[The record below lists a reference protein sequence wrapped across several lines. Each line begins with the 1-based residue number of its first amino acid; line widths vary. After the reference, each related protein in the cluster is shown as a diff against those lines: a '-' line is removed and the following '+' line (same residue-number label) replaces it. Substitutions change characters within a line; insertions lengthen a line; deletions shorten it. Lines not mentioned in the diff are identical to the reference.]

1 MKVLV
6 AYDGSESA
14 EAAVVDLR
22 RAGLPKD
29 AEILVVSVAAASVT
43 PTAGPDVPA
52 SAISQAS
59 KTDLYVGKAL
69 TETVH
74 KWIESN
80 FSEWKSTS
88 QVLVGSPATAI
99 LEKTV
104 SWRPDL
110 IVVGSEGRSLAGS
123 ILLGSVSKKLTHESP
138 CSVRVVRAAS
148 SASKSASHGPIRIL
162 VGSDGSDGAKE
173 VIRKVAER
181 VWPEKTEVYIV
192 SVLEE
197 PDDQLRSRLM
207 QTAEES
213 LGSLQRAGLTATSAI
228 VEGDPKRVLVAEA
241 DRWKATAIF
250 LGARGLGRLEEILL
264 GSVSNSVLNH
274 AHCAVEIVRGK
285 DV

>member
-29 AEILVVSVAAASVT
+29 SEILVVSVAAADVT
-43 PTAGPDVPA
+43 PTAGSDLPA

-80 FSEWKSTS
+80 FPEWKSTS
-88 QVLVGSPATAI
+88 QVLVGSPVTAI

-110 IVVGSEGRSLAGS
+110 IVVGSHGRSLAGS

-148 SASKSASHGPIRIL
+148 SASKSASHGTIRIL
-162 VGSDGSDGAKE
+162 VGSDGSAGAKE

-181 VWPEKTEVYIV
+181 VWPEKTEVHIV

-197 PDDQLRSRLM
+197 PDDQLRSRLT
-207 QTAEES
+207 QAAEEFLS
-213 LGSLQRAGLTATSAI
+213 SLQRVGLKATSAI
-228 VEGDPKRVLVAEA
+228 VEGDPKRVLVAA
-241 DRWKATAIF
+241 AARWKATAIF

-274 AHCAVEIVRGK
+274 AQCVVEIVRGK
-285 DV
+285 

>member
-6 AYDGSESA
+6 AYDGSECA
-14 EAAVVDLR
+14 ECAVVDLR

-29 AEILVVSVAAASVT
+29 AEILVVSVAAAEVT
-43 PTAGPDVPA
+43 PTAGSDLPG

-74 KWIESN
+74 KWMESN
-80 FSEWKSTS
+80 FPEWKSTS
-88 QVLVGSPATAI
+88 QLLVGSPATAI
-99 LEKTV
+99 LEKTA
-104 SWRPDL
+104 SLRPDL
-110 IVVGSEGRSLAGS
+110 IVIGSRGRSLAGS

-148 SASKSASHGPIRIL
+148 SPATSAPHGPIRIL
-162 VGSDGSDGAKE
+162 VGNDGSAGAKE
-173 VIRKVAER
+173 VIRKVADR

-197 PDDQLRSRLM
+197 PDDQQRSRLT
-207 QTAEES
+207 QTAEEFVNI
-213 LGSLQRAGLTATSAI
+213 LQRVGLKATSTI

-241 DRWKATAIF
+241 DRLKVNAIF

-274 AHCAVEIVRGK
+274 AHCAVEIVRGR
-285 DV
+285 